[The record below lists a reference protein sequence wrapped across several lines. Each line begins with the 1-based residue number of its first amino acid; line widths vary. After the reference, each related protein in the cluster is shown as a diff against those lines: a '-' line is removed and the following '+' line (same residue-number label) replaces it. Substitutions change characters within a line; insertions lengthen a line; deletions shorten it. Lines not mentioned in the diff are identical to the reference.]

1 MATGRTIKMPAQTT
15 KTDIAVLQVQVK
27 NIEQDVSEIKSSL
40 KEMHECL
47 DRNAHET
54 RDMLKEMREE
64 DTKAHKEL
72 GSKISA
78 LEKWR
83 WMMMGAGI
91 VLGSLGFD
99 MIAKLLK

>member
-1 MATGRTIKMPAQTT
+1 MATRAIKMPVQTT
-15 KTDIAVLQVQVK
+15 NTEIAVLQVQVK
-27 NIEQDVSEIKSSL
+27 NIEQDVSEIKDSL

-47 DRNAHET
+47 DRNATET
-54 RDMLKEMREE
+54 RTLLSNMRNE
-64 DTKAHKEL
+64 DIAAHKEL

-99 MIAKLLK
+99 MVAKLLK

>member
-1 MATGRTIKMPAQTT
+1 MTTIKMPAQTT
-15 KTDIAVLQVQVK
+15 KTEIAVLQVQVK

-47 DRNAHET
+47 DRNADET
-54 RDMLKEMREE
+54 RTLLNSMRNE
-64 DTKAHKEL
+64 DIAAHKEL
-72 GSKISA
+72 GLKVSA

-99 MIAKLLK
+99 MIAKMLK

>member
-1 MATGRTIKMPAQTT
+1 MVTKTIKMPTQTT

-27 NIEQDVSEIKSSL
+27 NIEQDVSEIKASL
-40 KEMHECL
+40 KEVHDCL
-47 DRNAHET
+47 NHNAEET
-54 RDMLKEMREE
+54 RKMLKEMREE
-64 DTKAHKEL
+64 DTTAHKEL
-72 GSKISA
+72 ASKVSA

-83 WMMMGAGI
+83 WMLMGAGI